1 MESNPNEI
9 AKQIYELMETHED
22 SSIFISEILKAEK
35 TKKMAITKTP
45 LLNSIGK
52 ELGKLISSSSW
63 KYEQLKKL
71 WESGKREDRL
81 IVISA
86 LGVLAKK
93 EYKKAKGFILSIIND
108 ISDWEICDQ
117 LAMRAI
123 VHLAVQNPAEMF
135 SLMHDWSQSTHLW
148 IRRLSIATLPSYIR
162 ARPNESERCL
172 KLIDEVMQDSEK
184 DVKKAA
190 SWALREI
197 SKKEPEAVFEF
208 LKKWAHA
215 DNKNTKWIIK
225 DGMKKLSQAQQEEIR
240 QLMKSKK

>member
-1 MESNPNEI
+1 MESNPKEI
-9 AKQIYELMETHED
+9 ARQIYEIMEKYEN
-22 SSIFISEILKAEK
+22 SSAFISEILKAEK
-35 TKKMAITKTP
+35 TEKMAITKTP

-52 ELGKLISSSSW
+52 ELGKLISSSDW
-63 KYEQLKKL
+63 KYEQLKEL
-71 WESGKREDRL
+71 WQSGKREDRL

-93 EYKKAKGFILSIIND
+93 EYENVKNFILNIIED

-123 VHLAVQNPAEMF
+123 VFLAVQNPAEMF
-135 SLMHDWSQSTHLW
+135 SLMHNWSRSTHLW
-148 IRRLSIATLPSYIR
+148 IRRLSIATLPPYIR
-162 ARPNESERCL
+162 AKHNESERCL
-172 KLIDEVMQDSEK
+172 KLIDEVMQDPEK

-197 SKKEPEAVFEF
+197 SKKDPEAVFEF
-208 LKKWAHA
+208 LKKWAHT

-225 DGMKKLSQAQQEEIR
+225 DGMKKLSQAQQVELR
-240 QLMKSKK
+240 QLMESKK